1 MKIKI
6 NVNTLMQFREEKKY
20 YFKGMITTIW
30 DKVAQSPSLKAN
42 LPISKTNC
50 NALKSQMSPT

>member
-6 NVNTLMQFREEKKY
+6 YVNTLMQFREEKK

-30 DKVAQSPSLKAN
+30 DKVAQIPSL
-42 LPISKTNC
+42 
-50 NALKSQMSPT
+50 